1 MRRPWRTTFGLTA
14 MVSLI
19 FALATVVIGVL
30 AYAVVHEAME
40 VQLDHRIATETRALL
55 ARTGNGGTPRL
66 AALIQQRDAAHSTA
80 SLGYILLDPQDKRL
94 AGAFEAQVPATPGY
108 VELLP
113 YGRDDG
119 IAQSLTTR
127 LPDGSRLLVA
137 GDRQVIDEMDITI
150 LKLFLA
156 AFAYMLLLAVGG
168 AWTVGVVT
176 QRRLRRFDD
185 AAQVIIAG
193 DLHQRMPLDGS
204 GSEFDRVAETLNHM
218 LDRNAALVENLR
230 QVSSDVAHDLRTP
243 LTRVHNRLHEALTR
257 EGDERIAAIEA
268 ASTESRELLELFAAI
283 LRISEVEAGT
293 LRRDFRNLSMTDL
306 VDHLVDSYNPDF
318 EISAHRLSSSVARDL
333 NLHGDRRLLRQLVA
347 NLLDNALRHTPY
359 GTRVSITLSPD
370 EDFLRL
376 CVHDDGPGV
385 PEEDIPRLFD
395 RFSRSEASRS
405 TDGHGLGLALVAAV
419 ARMHGGS
426 AAILPASGFG
436 IEVRL
441 ARRYYQNIGTI

>member
-14 MVSLI
+14 LVSMV
-19 FALATVVIGVL
+19 FALATLVIGVL

-40 VQLDHRIATETRALL
+40 VQLDHRIATETRSLL
-55 ARTGNGGTPRL
+55 ARTGNGGTARL

-80 SLGYILLDPQDKRL
+80 SLGYILLDGQGKRL
-94 AGAFEAQVPATPGY
+94 AGVFEAQVPKAPGY

-113 YGRDDG
+113 YGRDGG

-137 GDRQVIDEMDITI
+137 VDRRVIDEMDITI

-156 AFAYMLLLAVGG
+156 AFATMLLLAVGG

-193 DLHQRMPLDGS
+193 DLGQRMPLDGS
-204 GSEFDRVAETLNHM
+204 GSEFDRVAVTLNHM

-243 LTRVHNRLHEALTR
+243 LTRLHNKLHQALTTD
-257 EGDERIAAIEA
+257 GAERKVAIEA
-268 ASTESRELLELFAAI
+268 ATTESQELLELFAAI

-293 LRRDFRNLSMTDL
+293 LRRDFRDVSMTEL
-306 VDHLVDSYNPDF
+306 VEDLVDSYDPDF
-318 EISAHRLSSSVARDL
+318 EIARHRLSCAIAPDL
-333 NLHGDRRLLRQLVA
+333 HLHGDRRLLRQLVA
-347 NLLDNALRHTPY
+347 NLLDNTLRHTPP
-359 GTRVSITLSPD
+359 GTQVSIALSGQ
-370 EDFLRL
+370 EGFILL
-376 CVHDDGPGV
+376 SVHDDGPGV
-385 PEEDIPRLFD
+385 PAEDMSRLFD

-426 AAILPASGFG
+426 AAILSAPGFG

-441 ARRYYQNIGTI
+441 QR